1 MSNAIATTTGTLTK
15 DGAGTLVLS
24 GANSYTGT
32 TTISAGNL
40 TISGGSAIS
49 DSGVVSI
56 GNATGA
62 ILHVAS
68 SETIG
73 TLSGGGSNGGDIS
86 IADSQAL
93 TVNQTATGTF
103 AGIVSGGGALTKN
116 GSSTLTLTGSNAYD
130 GVTTINAGTLT
141 IGNNSALGSTVGGT
155 TIASGASLNLQGNI
169 TVGAEAL
176 THNGG
181 TSGFLRNVSGNNTWN
196 GDITVGA
203 GNSRI
208 ESAAGLLTIGGNIT
222 MTSAPIFQGAGNI
235 SITGVVSGSN
245 NLTMGNLMTG
255 VLRLS
260 GNNTYTGSTLVNA
273 GTLSV
278 SSMNNQSSSGVFGNS
293 TAQIYLGATTN
304 GTLQY
309 TGSGVTTDRRI
320 RVGGLGAGSDA
331 GGAIIRNDGS
341 GALVFNWSGQF
352 NQATGSTTANRT
364 LTLGGTNTDLNTI
377 QGAIVDNTASTGLVG
392 LIKAD
397 AGTWVLSGSNTYS
410 GATTINAGTLQIGA
424 GGTSGNLSI
433 SSTITNNGTMVFN
446 RSGNMTQGTNF
457 SNSIS
462 GTGNLT
468 QAGSGTLFLGGTN
481 SYTGLTTISDGNLS
495 INATTAVGSTSG
507 INLANAT
514 ALIYTGGSGSLDRAI
529 TVTSGTGTIRNTG
542 GALTLSG
549 DLSKNGTTL
558 TLAGGSNGIT
568 VSGVISGSNA
578 NSDLVIDGGTTTL
591 TNANNSYNGPTFITN
606 GATLNASVAGAL
618 PTSTLS
624 AVTINGT
631 GSTLALG
638 ASQSVASLSGTSGSS
653 VNLNANTLTI
663 NGSATTTYSGGISG
677 TGNLVKNGSGTQ
689 TLAGAT
695 TFNGTTTV
703 NSGTL
708 QAATANALANTSQV
722 VLNSGGSFLV
732 TADDA
737 IGTNTDIEL
746 NGGTLAFGAAGYD
759 GHVGALTL
767 SANSTIDLGTSSNGV
782 LLRFTNINWNNPNA
796 LLSIY
801 NWTGNTEYS
810 GNPGGGLD
818 QVVIGNATTTALST
832 SQLQQIHFYSGI
844 EQSSFIANAF
854 QITSG
859 TYNREI
865 IAVPETETYFYAV
878 ALLAGVV
885 IQYLRRRA

>member
-1 MSNAIATTTGTLTK
+1 VSSAISDGPSTFGISKNGTGVL
-15 DGAGTLVLS
+15 ALS
-24 GANSYTGT
+24 GANT
-32 TTISAGNL
+32 
-40 TISGGSAIS
+40 
-49 DSGVVSI
+49 
-56 GNATGA
+56 
-62 ILHVAS
+62 
-68 SETIG
+68 
-73 TLSGGGSNGGDIS
+73 
-86 IADSQAL
+86 
-93 TVNQTATGTF
+93 
-103 AGIVSGGGALTKN
+103 
-116 GSSTLTLTGSNAYD
+116 YD
-130 GVTTINAGTLT
+130 GATTINAGTLT
-141 IGNNSALGSTVGGT
+141 ISNNTALGSTVGGT

-176 THNGG
+176 THNGTG
-181 TSGFLRNVSGNNTWN
+181 GGFLRNVSGNNTWN
-196 GDITVGA
+196 GDITVGTVD
-203 GNSRI
+203 SRI

-235 SITGVVSGSN
+235 SITGVVSGAQSF
-245 NLTMGNLMTG
+245 TMGNLMTG
-255 VLRLS
+255 VLSLS

-278 SSMNNQSSSGVFGNS
+278 SSMNNQSTSGVFGNS
-293 TAQIYLGATTN
+293 TGQIALGGSTNN
-304 GTLQY
+304 GTLLY
-309 TGSGVTTDRRI
+309 TGSGVTTNRQI
-320 RVGGLGAGSDA
+320 RLGAGNTNA
-331 GGAIIRNDGS
+331 TGNAIIRNDGS
-341 GALVFNWSGQF
+341 GALVFSNAAF
-352 NQATGSTTANRT
+352 NQATGSTTVNRT

-424 GGTSGNLSI
+424 GGASGNLSI
-433 SSTITNNGTMVFN
+433 SSTITNNGTLVFN

-457 SNSIS
+457 ANSIS

-481 SYTGLTTISDGNLS
+481 SYTGLTTISGGNLS
-495 INATTAVGSTSG
+495 INAATAVGSTSG

-514 ALIYTGGSGSLDRAI
+514 ALIYTGAAGNLTRDI

-549 DLSKNGTTL
+549 ALSKNGTTL
-558 TLAGGSNGIT
+558 TLAGGTNGIT
-568 VSGVISGSNA
+568 VEGVISGSNS

-591 TNANNSYNGPTFITN
+591 TNANNSYNGPTFIIN
-606 GATLNASVAGAL
+606 GGTLNASVAGAL

-638 ASQSVASLSGTSGSS
+638 ANQSIASLSGTSGAS

-663 NGSATTTYSGGISG
+663 NGSSSTTYSGGISG

-708 QAATANALANTSQV
+708 QADVANALANTPQV
-722 VLNSGGSFLV
+722 VLNNGGSFLV

-759 GHVGALTL
+759 GYVGALTL

-810 GNPGGGLD
+810 GNLGGGLY
-818 QVVIGNATTTALST
+818 QVVIGNATTTPLSAF
-832 SQLQQIHFYSGI
+832 QLQQIHFYSGI

-865 IAVPETETYFYAV
+865 IAVPEPETYLTGV
-878 ALLAGVV
+878 ILLLGGT
-885 IQYLRRRA
+885 IYLFRRAKNREGHRPAWPKFLARKAFQEKISKINTVSG